1 MFIRSN
7 SAYREEGKQMER
19 QAKGGNGFI
28 KAAKGFM
35 GTYFCLVAIIVLCV
49 ILTICSPYF
58 FNYDNFKNI
67 LIQSAAVSIVCIGQ
81 FMCITKGGL
90 DLSLGQVLCFSSCLM
105 AVLMKNLGV
114 NPYLSILAGLAS
126 GVVMGGFS
134 GFMISYVGLPSFIAT
149 LATQN
154 ICRGLAK
161 VITGASPIAKLP
173 EQINFFGKRY
183 YGVLP
188 SSVVI
193 AAVLYIVFIILMR
206 KSKFG
211 RCLYA
216 IGGNKEASY
225 FAGINVKKYTML
237 AHLVAGGLA
246 AFSGLVLMARLGS
259 VALTNGNLYEFD
271 GTTGCCIGGVA
282 LAGGKGKLFQALLGI
297 IFLNVFFNGMTMLNV
312 DAFWQDVLKGVVLA
326 AAVTFDTLRQKKR
339 V

>member
-1 MFIRSN
+1 
-7 SAYREEGKQMER
+7 MER
-19 QAKGGNGFI
+19 TGGSNKLVGSLKAFI
-28 KAAKGFM
+28 
-35 GTYFCLVAIIVLCV
+35 GTYFCLVAIV
-49 ILTICSPYF
+49 ILCLVLTIASPYF

-105 AVLMKNLGV
+105 AVLMKNLGW
-114 NPYLSILAGLAS
+114 NPYLSILCGLLAGML
-126 GVVMGGFS
+126 MGAFS
-134 GFMISYVGLPSFIAT
+134 GFMIAYVNLPSFIAT

-173 EQINFFGKRY
+173 EAINIFGKKY
-183 YGVLP
+183 LGIFP
-188 SSVVI
+188 SSVII
-193 AAVLYIVFIILMR
+193 AAILYVVFILLMR
-206 KSKFG
+206 RSRFG

-225 FAGINVKKYTML
+225 FAGINVKKYIML
-237 AHLVAGGLA
+237 AHLVAGTLA
-246 AFSGLVLMARLGS
+246 AMAGLVLMARLGS

-297 IFLNVFFNGMTMLNV
+297 IFLNIFFNGMTMLNV
-312 DAFWQDVLKGVVLA
+312 DAFWQDVLKGIVLA
-326 AAVTFDTLRQKKR
+326 AAVTFDTLRQRKR
-339 V
+339 I

>member
-1 MFIRSN
+1 MDRVAGDN
-7 SAYREEGKQMER
+7 K
-19 QAKGGNGFI
+19 
-28 KAAKGFM
+28 FM
-35 GTYFCLVAIIVLCV
+35 KSLKSFFGTYFCLVAIIFLCLV
-49 ILTICSPYF
+49 LTIASPYF

-105 AVLMKNLGV
+105 AVLMKNIGW
-114 NPYLSILAGLAS
+114 NPYLSILLGLLAGLS
-126 GVVMGGFS
+126 MGAFS
-134 GFMISYVGLPSFIAT
+134 GFMIAYVGLPSFIAT

-173 EQINFFGKRY
+173 EQINMFGKKY
-183 YGVLP
+183 VGIFP
-188 SSVVI
+188 SSVIIAVI
-193 AAVLYIVFIILMR
+193 LYIIFIVLMR
-206 KSKFG
+206 RSRFG

-216 IGGNKEASY
+216 IGGNKEAAY

-237 AHLVAGGLA
+237 AHLVAGMLA
-246 AFSGLVLMARLGS
+246 AFAGLVLMARLGS

-282 LAGGKGKLFQALLGI
+282 LAGGKGRLFQALLGI

-312 DAFWQDVLKGVVLA
+312 DAFWQDVLKGIVLA
-326 AAVTFDTLRQKKR
+326 AAVTFDTLRQRKR
-339 V
+339 I

>member
-1 MFIRSN
+1 MD
-7 SAYREEGKQMER
+7 K
-19 QAKGGNGFI
+19 QAKGGS
-28 KAAKGFM
+28 AFM
-35 GTYFCLVAIIVLCV
+35 VRTKEFLGTYFCLVAIVALCV
-49 ILTICSPYF
+49 ILTIFSPYF

-81 FMCITKGGL
+81 FICITKGGL

-105 AVLMKNLGV
+105 AVLMKNMGW
-114 NPYLSILAGLAS
+114 NPYLSIIAGLIC
-126 GVVMGGFS
+126 GLLMGGFS

-173 EQINFFGKRY
+173 DQIDFFGKSY
-183 YGVLP
+183 YGIFP

-193 AAVLYIVFIILMR
+193 AAILYVIFIILMR

-216 IGGNKEASY
+216 IGGNKEAAY
-225 FAGINVKKYTML
+225 FAGINVKLYTML
-237 AHLVAGGLA
+237 AHVVAGGLA
-246 AFSGLVLMARLGS
+246 AFAGLVLMARLGS

-282 LAGGKGKLFQALLGI
+282 LAGGKGKLLQALLGV

-312 DAFWQDVLKGVVLA
+312 NAFWQDVLKGVVLA

-339 V
+339 I

>member
-1 MFIRSN
+1 
-7 SAYREEGKQMER
+7 MENKATVGR
-19 QAKGGNGFI
+19 AVLNQIKGFI
-28 KAAKGFM
+28 
-35 GTYFCLVAIIVLCV
+35 GTYFCLVAIIILCV
-49 ILTICSPYF
+49 ILTVSSPYF

-105 AVLMKNLGV
+105 AVLMKNIGW
-114 NPYLSILAGLAS
+114 NPYISILAGLLC
-126 GVVMGGFS
+126 GLLMGGFS

-154 ICRGLAK
+154 ICRGMAK

-173 EQINFFGKRY
+173 EEINIFGKKY
-183 YGVLP
+183 IGIFP
-188 SSVVI
+188 SSVII
-193 AAVLYIVFIILMR
+193 AAILYVVFVILMR

-211 RCLYA
+211 RCLYS

-225 FAGINVKKYTML
+225 FAGINVKKYTMM
-237 AHLVAGGLA
+237 AHMVAGGLA
-246 AFSGLVLMARLGS
+246 AFAGLVLMARLGS
-259 VALTNGNLYEFD
+259 VALTNGNMYEFD

-282 LAGGKGKLFQALLGI
+282 LAGGKGNLLQALLGI

-312 DAFWQDVLKGVVLA
+312 DAFWQDVLKGIVLA

-339 V
+339 I

>member
-1 MFIRSN
+1 MEI
-7 SAYREEGKQMER
+7 EQQKKTGEGLMQMEKMVQENKFLKR
-19 QAKGGNGFI
+19 VKS
-28 KAAKGFM
+28 FM
-35 GTYFCLVAIIVLCV
+35 GTYFCLVAIIVLCL
-49 ILTICSPYF
+49 ILTIASPYF

-105 AVLMKNLGV
+105 AVLMKNLGW
-114 NPYLSILAGLAS
+114 NPYVSIILGLIS
-126 GVVMGGFS
+126 GMLMGGFS

-173 EQINFFGKRY
+173 DQIDIFGKSY
-183 YGVLP
+183 IGIFP
-188 SSVVI
+188 SSVIIAVI
-193 AAVLYIVFIILMR
+193 LYIVFIILMK

-225 FAGINVKKYTML
+225 FAGINVKLYTML
-237 AHLVAGGLA
+237 AHLVAGTLA
-246 AFSGLVLMARLGS
+246 AFAGLVLMARLGS
-259 VALTNGNLYEFD
+259 VALTNGNMYEFD

-282 LAGGKGKLFQALLGI
+282 LAGGKGNLLQALLGI

-312 DAFWQDVLKGVVLA
+312 DAFWQDVLKGIVLA
-326 AAVTFDTLRQKKR
+326 AAVTFDTLRQRKR
-339 V
+339 I

>member
-1 MFIRSN
+1 
-7 SAYREEGKQMER
+7 MEKTLT
-19 QAKGGNGFI
+19 ASKSMKKV
-28 KAAKGFM
+28 KAFFE
-35 GTYFCLVAIIVLCV
+35 TYFCLAAIIVLCA
-49 ILTICSPYF
+49 ILSIVSPYF

-67 LIQSAAVSIVCIGQ
+67 LIQCTAVSIVCIGQ
-81 FMCITKGGL
+81 FLCITKGGL

-105 AVLMKNLGV
+105 AVLMKNLGW
-114 NPYLSILAGLAS
+114 NPYLSIVLGLVAGM
-126 GVVMGGFS
+126 VMGGFS

-173 EQINFFGKRY
+173 EQINIFGKSY
-183 YGVLP
+183 LGIIP
-188 SSVVI
+188 SSVII
-193 AAVLYIVFIILMR
+193 AAILYVIFSILMKR
-206 KSKFG
+206 SQFG
-211 RCLYA
+211 RNLYA

-237 AHLVAGGLA
+237 AHLIAGLLA
-246 AFSGLVLMARLGS
+246 ACAGLVLMARLGS

-282 LAGGKGKLFQALLGI
+282 LAGGKGKLLQALLGI

-326 AAVTFDTLRQKKR
+326 AAVTFDILRQKKR

>member
-1 MFIRSN
+1 
-7 SAYREEGKQMER
+7 MEKTLTTNKSMK
-19 QAKGGNGFI
+19 AI
-28 KAAKGFM
+28 KAFFE
-35 GTYFCLVAIIVLCV
+35 TYFCLAAIIALCI
-49 ILTICSPYF
+49 ILTIVSPYF

-67 LIQSAAVSIVCIGQ
+67 LIQCTAVSIVCIGQ
-81 FMCITKGGL
+81 FLCITKGGL

-105 AVLMKNLGV
+105 AVLMKNLGWD
-114 NPYLSILAGLAS
+114 PYLSIILGLVAGM
-126 GVVMGGFS
+126 VMGGFS
-134 GFMISYVGLPSFIAT
+134 GLMISYVGLPSFIAT

-173 EQINFFGKRY
+173 EQINIFGKSY
-183 YGVLP
+183 LGPIP
-188 SSVVI
+188 SSVII
-193 AAVLYIVFIILMR
+193 AAILYVIFSILMKR
-206 KSKFG
+206 SQFG
-211 RCLYA
+211 RNLYA

-237 AHLVAGGLA
+237 AHLIAGLLA
-246 AFSGLVLMARLGS
+246 ACAGLVLMARLGS

-282 LAGGKGKLFQALLGI
+282 LAGGKGKLLQALLGI

-326 AAVTFDTLRQKKR
+326 AAVTFDILRQKKR
-339 V
+339 I

>member
-1 MFIRSN
+1 
-7 SAYREEGKQMER
+7 MEKTVHENKLLSR
-19 QAKGGNGFI
+19 VKS
-28 KAAKGFM
+28 FM
-35 GTYFCLVAIIVLCV
+35 GTYFALVAIIILCL
-49 ILTICSPYF
+49 ILTIASPYF

-90 DLSLGQVLCFSSCLM
+90 DLSLGQVLCFASCLM
-105 AVLMKNLGV
+105 AVLMKNLGW
-114 NPYLSILAGLAS
+114 NPYISIILGLIT
-126 GVVMGGFS
+126 GMLMGGFS

-173 EQINFFGKRY
+173 DEIDIFGKSY
-183 YGVLP
+183 IGIFP
-188 SSVVI
+188 TSVIIAVI
-193 AAVLYIVFIILMR
+193 LYVVFIILMK

-225 FAGINVKKYTML
+225 FAGINVKLYTML
-237 AHLVAGGLA
+237 AHLVAGTLA
-246 AFSGLVLMARLGS
+246 AFAGLVLMARLGS

-282 LAGGKGKLFQALLGI
+282 LAGGKGNLLQALLGI

-312 DAFWQDVLKGVVLA
+312 DAFWQDVLKGIVLA

-339 V
+339 I